1 MFGAAAVQKIELLP
15 DADPAPNTYG
25 LTRDDLI
32 RLLRSSPEAVDG
44 WLSGTRR
51 RPPYFDAA
59 LRAAKAGLHPIAKPL
74 VRKYAREL
82 GVSESQVTYWL
93 ETGQVPV
100 PARMAV
106 AWIIHRKV
114 TGRD

>member
-1 MFGAAAVQKIELLP
+1 MNIAATVSNAVPLP
-15 DADPAPNTYG
+15 ALNTYG
-25 LTRDDLI
+25 LTRDDII
-32 RLLRSSPEAVDG
+32 RHLRAAPETVDG
-44 WLSGTRR
+44 WLAGTRR

-59 LRAAKAGLHPIAKPL
+59 LRAARSGLHPIAKPL
-74 VRKYAREL
+74 VARYAKEL
-82 GVSESQVTYWL
+82 GIEQQLMNYWL
-93 ETGQVPV
+93 TTGQVPV